1 VRRERERRRQ
11 SVSESDSG
19 WEQDEKVRRTVVLP
33 REICER
39 LAAEAARRGVT
50 VDELVAE
57 YVAAALGEAPRR

>member
-1 VRRERERRRQ
+1 MSER
-11 SVSESDSG
+11 DSG
-19 WEQDEKVRRTVVLP
+19 WEQEEMMRRTIVLP

-57 YVAAALGEAPRR
+57 YISAALGDAPKH